1 LCPGAAEFL
10 DQGNVN
16 VLSVIVA
23 VVFYLMKMCAMQMSG
38 TFVGFNMQMQSTHL
52 HSEQAEAGEEGK

>member
-23 VVFYLMKMCAMQMSG
+23 VIFYLMKMCAMQMSG

-52 HSEQAEAGEEGK
+52 HGEQTDAGKGSK